1 MSTSAPYHAARALG
15 PLFPI
20 LLLTACL
27 AVCGDDRSWA
37 ATVYGG
43 KWQQLE
49 TRHAILLF
57 ESSEVL
63 AGFDRQIRYRP
74 GQDAARE
81 LRQASDGDGDSDIA
95 GKIDALFMRVQE
107 ILDMRRKMARVTIKI
122 YPDSATL
129 QEVYQRLFPG
139 ENPMRAWYLFEKN
152 TIYVSVADL
161 HEGMLAHEMAH
172 AIIDHFF
179 AVRPPSSTA
188 EILARYVGKHLDK

>member
-1 MSTSAPYHAARALG
+1 MSPPAPYPAMRARR
-15 PLFPI
+15 PLFLI
-20 LLLTACL
+20 LLLTAGL
-27 AVCGDDRSWA
+27 AVCGGDRSWA

-74 GQDAARE
+74 GQDTARE
-81 LRQASDGDGDSDIA
+81 LRQTAGGAGDSDIA

-107 ILDMRRKMARVTIKI
+107 ILDMRQKMAKVTIKI
-122 YPDSATL
+122 YPDSSTL
-129 QEVYQRLFPG
+129 EEVYQRLFPG
-139 ENPMRAWYLFEKN
+139 GNAMRAWYLFEKN

-179 AVRPPSSTA
+179 SVRPPASTA
-188 EILARYVGKHLDK
+188 EILARYVSKHLAE

>member
-1 MSTSAPYHAARALG
+1 MRALG
-15 PLFPI
+15 PLFAV

-27 AVCGDDRSWA
+27 AVCGGDRSWA

-63 AGFDRQIRYRP
+63 AGFDRQIRYRA
-74 GQDAARE
+74 GHDAARE
-81 LRQASDGDGDSDIA
+81 LRQASDGAGDNGIA
-95 GKIDALFMRVQE
+95 GRIDALFMRVQE

-122 YPDSATL
+122 YPDSAAL
-129 QEVYQRLFPG
+129 QEVYQRLFPR